1 MLDQEHTA
9 CHYVL
14 LTRQMVN
21 IRGGLEQNYSAG
33 NETRRSAASSTGFH
47 VKMYGHRKPQ

>member
-14 LTRQMVN
+14 LTRQMVI
-21 IRGGLEQNYSAG
+21 IRGELEQDPFWEWDRESVA
-33 NETRRSAASSTGFH
+33 
-47 VKMYGHRKPQ
+47 